1 MSDQFP
7 HISAKIIQP
16 GAFLVTV
23 WFHESAEAKPVVLVK
38 NEWAGSIEDA
48 KEIIRRV
55 AAEKG
60 IHEVDPDDIDVSG
73 ID

>member
-1 MSDQFP
+1 
-7 HISAKIIQP
+7 
-16 GAFLVTV
+16 VTV